1 MLRTILMASSGQPR
15 PGSLAD
21 EAYAILKL
29 RIIRCELEPGRRI
42 TEAQLVA
49 TTGIGKTP
57 VRKALAR
64 LVHENLV
71 RNIPRHGYEVTPI
84 TLRAVQDHYG
94 LRLIVEPAAVR
105 MAASHVEASQ
115 LRRLEELAHVGYVVG
130 DPESVTTFLRANREF
145 QMIIAH
151 ASGNRPLR
159 DLIEKLLDESER
171 MQHLGMMIWNRSSQ
185 AAHEH

>member
-1 MLRTILMASSGQPR
+1 MASSGQPR

-29 RIIRCELEPGRRI
+29 LIIRCELEPGRRI

-57 VRKALAR
+57 VREALAR

-84 TLRAVQDHYG
+84 TLRDV
-94 LRLIVEPAAVR
+94 
-105 MAASHVEASQ
+105 
-115 LRRLEELAHVGYVVG
+115 
-130 DPESVTTFLRANREF
+130 
-145 QMIIAH
+145 
-151 ASGNRPLR
+151 
-159 DLIEKLLDESER
+159 
-171 MQHLGMMIWNRSSQ
+171 
-185 AAHEH
+185 